1 MKGQEPVLKRDLAR
15 GDGLSGDIAAPE
27 SLGEPRRETVLL
39 IHGTF
44 ANKAVS
50 APAWWHPGS
59 DFCRKLDLSL
69 SQQGSPARGWAHIGS
84 PTNVFAWTGDNL
96 ESERRIAGE
105 GLAKAITDLEASLG
119 ISRYHIV
126 AHSHGGNVVLHA
138 LRSLADDP
146 TKLGAVIF
154 LGTPVLR
161 FSRLPPWLNR
171 SSAAMLIYGMGVIY
185 FITVALLVELV
196 GIVIF
201 AIVFGLL

>member
-96 ESERRIAGE
+96 ESERRIAGD
-105 GLAKAITDLEASLG
+105 GLAKTIKDLEASLG

-146 TKLGAVIF
+146 WHAGIALFASASMVEPQLGSHAYLWHGCDLFYYRGAACRTRWHRHICDSVRTF
-154 LGTPVLR
+154 V
-161 FSRLPPWLNR
+161 SR
-171 SSAAMLIYGMGVIY
+171 
-185 FITVALLVELV
+185 
-196 GIVIF
+196 
-201 AIVFGLL
+201 